1 MAPLTYLAQALVDL
15 KKENV
20 IALVEDKLKGGT
32 PPLEIVKELND
43 GMTEVGE
50 RFATC
55 EYFISELMYSSHIM
69 KEVMVKLEPLF
80 EHADLSES
88 GGMVVIGTVKGDIH
102 DIGKNIVVTL
112 LRNAGFRVI
121 DMGIDVTADR
131 FVDKL
136 KETGAKV
143 LGLSCLLNLAFQEM
157 KNVVDA
163 LKKAGI
169 RDQVKVIIG
178 GTPTDEQVREY
189 VGADYYAPDA
199 VVGVKI
205 CKEIY
210 FGFLLGLEAP

>member
-1 MAPLTYLAQALVDL
+1 MVQLTDLAKALVNLEKDRV
-15 KKENV
+15 NA
-20 IALVEDKLKGGT
+20 IVEDKLKRGI

-43 GMTEVGE
+43 GMIEVGE
-50 RFATC
+50 RFASG
-55 EYFISELMYSSHIM
+55 EYFISELIYSSHIM
-69 KEVMVKLEPLF
+69 KEAMVQLEPLF
-80 EHADLSES
+80 EHVDLGEL
-88 GGMVVIGTVKGDIH
+88 GGKVVIGTVKGDIH

-112 LRNAGFRVI
+112 LRNAGFKVI
-121 DMGIDVTADR
+121 DLGVDVGTER
-131 FVDKL
+131 FVEIL
-136 KETGAKV
+136 QETKAKV

-157 KNVVDA
+157 KNVVDM

-199 VVGVKI
+199 VAGIKI

-210 FGFLLGLEAP
+210 AQ